1 MHSIKVL
8 PKVRSP
14 CAAALHTKPPSALVA
29 DAWVEQRVA
38 KIDQVIDEHENHGED
53 EQDALD
59 HGVILAD
66 DDIHR
71 ETPDAGNREDCLG
84 DHHAADEQRDA
95 SPTVVTIGITAF
107 LSAWT
112 SRILGVVR
120 PFARAVGV

>member
-14 CAAALHTKPPSALVA
+14 CAEALHTKPPSALLA
-29 DAWVEQRVA
+29 NAWDEQRVA
-38 KIDQVIDEHENHGED
+38 KIDQEIDEHENHGED

-59 HGVILAD
+59 QGVILAD

-84 DHHAADEQRDA
+84 GHHAVRVGRAADRGAGSDRQR
-95 SPTVVTIGITAF
+95 
-107 LSAWT
+107 
-112 SRILGVVR
+112 RR
-120 PFARAVGV
+120 